1 MKNIIALFITILT
14 LTSAHAQKSN
24 LVGTWKTLSV
34 DTGQIY
40 INAKTDSVSVSPELK
55 KSKRT
60 AVGLQDA
67 IAGVRVS
74 YSHMHFVF
82 GKDGSFQQY
91 LTERMDVAPL
101 FTGTYA
107 VKGDIITIKAKN
119 RTDNEIT
126 KEMPFRIVN
135 SKLHL
140 TTDARA
146 GIDAGTKF
154 VLERVK

>member
-1 MKNIIALFITILT
+1 MKHLLTLFIILT
-14 LTSAHAQKSN
+14 LTSAYSQKSN

-34 DTGQIY
+34 DTGQIF

-74 YSHMHFVF
+74 YSYMHFVF

-101 FTGTYA
+101 FTGTYTI
-107 VKGDIITIKAKN
+107 KGDSITINVKN
-119 RTDNEIT
+119 RAGNELT
-126 KEMPFRIVN
+126 KKMPFRIVN

-140 TTDARA
+140 TIDARP

-154 VLERVK
+154 ILERIK